1 MYYVHLG
8 AVKAVMQMRVEEAQ
22 CQAES
27 ARLLQQAGF
36 EQQSWLSYKLT
47 WLLVWLGHGL
57 VLLGRRLERQ
67 AVAGSSV

>member
-1 MYYVHLG
+1 MYYVHLS

-36 EQQSWLSYKLT
+36 EQRGWLSYRVNR
-47 WLLVWLGHGL
+47 LLVWLGHGL
-57 VLLGRRLERQ
+57 VLLGRRLERH
-67 AVAGSSV
+67 AVAGSSA